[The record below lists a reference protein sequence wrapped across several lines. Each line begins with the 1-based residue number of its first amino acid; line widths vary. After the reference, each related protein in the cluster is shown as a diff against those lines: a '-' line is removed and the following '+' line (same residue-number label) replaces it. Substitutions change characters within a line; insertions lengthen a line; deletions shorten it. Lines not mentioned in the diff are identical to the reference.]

1 MKSEASF
8 ISKRSS
14 LVEWSG
20 IRTMS
25 GLVKE
30 SGPGTISLGIGQPDF
45 NTPDHI
51 IAAAKRALDEG
62 YTRVSS
68 CQGVRRLKNRHFK
81 KAVSKEWD
89 KGRPGQ

>member
-1 MKSEASF
+1 M
-8 ISKRSS
+8 
-14 LVEWSG
+14 VEWSG

-51 IAAAKRALDEG
+51 IAAAKQALDEG
-62 YTRVSS
+62 YTRYPPAKGFEDLRIAIS
-68 CQGVRRLKNRHFK
+68 K
-81 KAVSKEWD
+81 KLSLRN
-89 KGRPGQ
+89 G